1 MYTKYIEIFL
11 AVYPSG
17 SRNIF
22 PIYSF
27 QKALNTIPYVPT
39 NANPHTLHVIN
50 ISIFDCYWKQD

>member
-50 ISIFDCYWKQD
+50 ISIFDCY